1 MEGDNIPLRDEIAE
15 DQVAELSELE
25 EHGSYQ
31 GKSEYTSLLGRWCNT
46 SVHLIHDTL
55 LPYLRLSMSEVLK
68 HVWTC
73 PSIKLITLHSDVC
86 EVFRAYMPSL
96 FPYIQN

>member
-31 GKSEYTSLLGRWCNT
+31 GKSEYTSLLGR
-46 SVHLIHDTL
+46 
-55 LPYLRLSMSEVLK
+55 
-68 HVWTC
+68 
-73 PSIKLITLHSDVC
+73 
-86 EVFRAYMPSL
+86 
-96 FPYIQN
+96 